1 VNAARPTRTAALV
14 LALLVAAV
22 GCTHDAKPAAHGS
35 PSPSPSPSASTA
47 PAPASVPLTV
57 KVTRV
62 HGRLSEK
69 SVSSLEGNVHKTIAA
84 YVAGAFLGGSYPR
97 SDFKAAFSSFT
108 PGVRTRAARDTTLL
122 TNATYGGS
130 TESVR
135 TTHGT
140 AYLSVLSPY
149 KVAAGITANV
159 DLVFR
164 VERKDRPAERVRLR
178 GRLLLTRN
186 KANGWS
192 IFGYDLARSDTP
204 VGSSS

>member
-1 VNAARPTRTAALV
+1 
-14 LALLVAAV
+14 
-22 GCTHDAKPAAHGS
+22 
-35 PSPSPSPSASTA
+35 
-47 PAPASVPLTV
+47 VPLTV
-57 KVTRV
+57 QVTRV
-62 HGRLSEK
+62 HGTLSEK
-69 SVSSLEGNVHKTIAA
+69 STSSVEGNVRRTISS
-84 YVAGAFLGGSYPR
+84 YVAGAFVGGSYPR
-97 SDFKAAFSSFT
+97 SDFKAALASFT
-108 PGVRTRAARDTTLL
+108 PGVRARAARDVALL
-122 TNATYGGS
+122 TNATYGAS

-164 VERKDRPAERVRLR
+164 VERKDQPAEQVRLK

-186 KANGWS
+186 KTNGWS

-204 VGSSS
+204 VGS

>member
-1 VNAARPTRTAALV
+1 MNAARPTRIAVAV
-14 LALLVAAV
+14 LALLVAAA

-35 PSPSPSPSASTA
+35 PSPNPSPSASSA
-47 PAPASVPLTV
+47 PPPASVPLTV
-57 KVTRV
+57 QVTRV
-62 HGRLSEK
+62 HGQLSK
-69 SVSSLEGNVHKTIAA
+69 QAASSLEGNVHKTIAA
-84 YVAGAFLGGSYPR
+84 YLAGAFLGGSYPR
-97 SDFKAAFSSFT
+97 SGFKAAFASFT
-108 PGVRTRAARDTTLL
+108 PGVRARAARDTTLL
-122 TNATYGGS
+122 TNATYGAS

-135 TTHGT
+135 ATRGT

-164 VERKDRPAERVRLR
+164 VERKDQPAQQVRLR

-186 KANGWS
+186 RANGWS

-204 VGSSS
+204 VGSAS